1 MFNASVNVTVSPGAT
16 SYNVTFA
23 PSTLGVP
30 TTFSGGCSPAT
41 ASIIVTPATGDETAL
56 CGAAITAPATCGGAA
71 AFRSITA
78 SPLSSFARSRVTPWA
93 GAGPRTG
100 LPENSASALGLPDD
114 AAPEESALWV
124 DGVTDAGTCGL
135 PAEVAVGDVRRI
147 CGGVTVA

>member
-1 MFNASVNVTVSPGAT
+1 MFSASVNVTVSPGAT

-30 TTFSGGCSPAT
+30 TTFSGAGSLAT
-41 ASIIVTPATGDETAL
+41 ASIIVTPATRDETAP

-71 AFRSITA
+71 AFLSITA
-78 SPLSSFARSRVTPWA
+78 SPLSSLARSRVPPWV
-93 GAGPRTG
+93 GAPLRTG
-100 LPENSASALGLPDD
+100 LPENPGSARGLSDD

-124 DGVTDAGTCGL
+124 DGVTDAGACSL
-135 PAEVAVGDVRRI
+135 PAEVAGGDVRRI